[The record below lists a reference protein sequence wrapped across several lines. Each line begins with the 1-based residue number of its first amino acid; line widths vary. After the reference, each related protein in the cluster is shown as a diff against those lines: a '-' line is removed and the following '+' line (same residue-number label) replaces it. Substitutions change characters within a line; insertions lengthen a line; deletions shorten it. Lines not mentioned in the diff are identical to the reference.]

1 MPVITTT
8 SILFFGAGAITI
20 EVLHFIVS
28 TICHHIRRSLRQHRI
43 NAPAYQEMIR
53 QQEAER
59 EAARHQLFAENAF
72 QIAPIHDECHG
83 E

>member
-20 EVLHFIVS
+20 EVFRFIVS
-28 TICHHIRRSLRQHRI
+28 TICHHIRRTLRQRRI
-43 NAPAYQEMIR
+43 NSPAYQEMLR
-53 QQEAER
+53 QQEADR
-59 EAARHQLFAENAF
+59 TAALHRLFEENVRN
-72 QIAPIHDECHG
+72 IAPAHESHG